1 MTFWY
6 HLMWKWVKKSKD
18 TYQKLESIT
27 WIYYTVLLLHFF
39 YTAKRSFTKLYL
51 QQVFSFNFPWHFP
64 FDIFLESCAVSSYMV
79 PETAYTYD
87 AVFLFLF
94 LHIVNYKS
102 VKWEAS
108 SADWLRGQ
116 NLKTL
121 WVQETSTLMK
131 WKTDVRTL

>member
-1 MTFWY
+1 
-6 HLMWKWVKKSKD
+6 MWKWVKKSKD

-39 YTAKRSFTKLYL
+39 YTAKRSFT
-51 QQVFSFNFPWHFP
+51 SFICNRCFRSIFL
-64 FDIFLESCAVSSYMV
+64 DIFLL
-79 PETAYTYD
+79 TYFWNRVLLV
-87 AVFLFLF
+87 AIWFLKLHTRMMQFFLFLF